1 MEWIEIVIEACP
13 EREEHVENVL
23 YNVGAQGLAI
33 EDPNDIIELSKKEG
47 DWDYI
52 DLELLEMEKDIITIK
67 AYFQET
73 EDLPEKIENIRRKV
87 PNCIVNVNKV
97 DPTIWEDS
105 WKKYYKPLKIGKNII
120 IKPSWEDYDK
130 DEEDLIIHLDPGMAF
145 GTGTHE
151 TTKMCVISLEDFIK
165 KDDIVYDIGC
175 GSGILSIVSAKL
187 GAGKVIGVDLD
198 PMSVRIGKENVVL
211 NNVEDKVQ
219 IFKGNLFNNL
229 DIDEKADLIVANI
242 IAEVIIGMSKNIGQ
256 YLKKQ
261 GIFITSGIILD
272 KIPLVE
278 EALRSN
284 GFKIKKTNIQGEWA
298 CVVAEKI

>member
-23 YNVGAQGLAI
+23 YNAGAQGLAI